1 MSPIIWDRV
10 VTLLGD
16 AALKSFV
23 IFALAGAINATWR
36 RSSAASRHLIWATAV
51 CAAIALPVI
60 GSMLPQWRM
69 PSVEVARPA
78 VFVETSSPIKTT
90 SPGAAIDFAQHAE
103 DFVCSHPRSNRNDKD
118 HRDRLA
124 RRICSGTF
132 SLLHRPLASS
142 RYRSVGATIDRRS
155 MARASRPHSFECQWT
170 TCDVA
175 RE

>member
-1 MSPIIWDRV
+1 MTPIMWDRV

-69 PSVEVARPA
+69 PLESGTHGA
-78 VFVETSSPIKTT
+78 VSQQS
-90 SPGAAIDFAQHAE
+90 ALDAQTPSTGTHAE
-103 DFVCSHPRSNRNDKD
+103 MPW
-118 HRDRLA
+118 HR
-124 RRICSGTF
+124 GT
-132 SLLHRPLASS
+132 PNASS
-142 RYRSVGATIDRRS
+142 AQSLFAPS
-155 MARASRPHSFECQWT
+155 AAQQSLRADELPHT
-170 TCDVA
+170 
-175 RE
+175 